1 MLLMAGYVQH
11 AYEKCISIPLMNDL
25 SIDKIAYFHWEIL
38 LVSNNKKKRQKN
50 EKEREKR
57 SLLANSSGQ
66 EEFTSSALHFL
77 TAGLSFLGEKKKN
90 HKHCS
95 HEWKSRTPL

>member
-11 AYEKCISIPLMNDL
+11 AYEECISIPLMNDL

-38 LVSNNKKKRQKN
+38 LVGNNKKRQKN

-57 SLLANSSGQ
+57 SLLANSSSQ
-66 EEFTSSALHFL
+66 EEFISFVLYFL
-77 TAGLSFLGEKKKN
+77 TGGISFLGEKN
-90 HKHCS
+90 HEHYS
-95 HEWKSRTPL
+95 HEWKSHTPL